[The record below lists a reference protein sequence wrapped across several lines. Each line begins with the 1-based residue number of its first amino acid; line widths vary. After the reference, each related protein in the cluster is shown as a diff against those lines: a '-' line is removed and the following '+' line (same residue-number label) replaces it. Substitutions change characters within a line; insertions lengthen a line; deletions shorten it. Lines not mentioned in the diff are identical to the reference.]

1 MYQEILMYDTVITR
15 FDNETEQQNREW
27 REKNSLEHGCVYCAV
42 GPLPASIKQTPNIF
56 VIEINIKTNNIIGI
70 GLIKNRLCL
79 KPHKVYKESRYNY
92 FTYKSNYRISSRY
105 FPELF
110 TPKELEH
117 MSRLEKYLFKGYS
130 HLKRGAGYS
139 KLPEKIIYKAGK
151 KIPDEEIEN
160 IYTDLFRR
168 AFRRHY
174 KK

>member
-1 MYQEILMYDTVITR
+1 MLRCFLQSVQDSCKMKV
-15 FDNETEQQNREW
+15 
-27 REKNSLEHGCVYCAV
+27 C
-42 GPLPASIKQTPNIF
+42 F
-56 VIEINIKTNNIIGI
+56 VV
-70 GLIKNRLCL
+70 KNRLCL
-79 KPHKVYKESRYNY
+79 KKHNVYRESKYNY

-105 FPELF
+105 FPEIF
-110 TPKELEH
+110 TDEEQEKMTL
-117 MSRLEKYLFKGYS
+117 LEKYLFKGYS

-151 KIPDEEIEN
+151 KKPDEEIEN

>member
-15 FDNETEQQNREW
+15 FKNDTAQQNREW

-56 VIEINIKTNNIIGI
+56 VIEMNLDTDEIIAI

-79 KPHKVYKESRYNY
+79 KPHKVYKETRYNY

-105 FPELF
+105 FPEIF
-110 TPKELEH
+110 TNKEQEK
-117 MSRLEKYLFKGYS
+117 MSRLENYLFKGYS

-151 KIPDEEIEN
+151 KKPDEEIEN
-160 IYTDLFRR
+160 IYTDLFRT